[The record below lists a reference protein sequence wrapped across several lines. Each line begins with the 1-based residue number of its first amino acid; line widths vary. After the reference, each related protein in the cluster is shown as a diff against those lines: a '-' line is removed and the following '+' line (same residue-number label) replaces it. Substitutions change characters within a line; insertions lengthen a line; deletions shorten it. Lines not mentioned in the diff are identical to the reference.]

1 MSAGPQIAV
10 LDYGM
15 GNLRSVEKA
24 LEHVGARAEV
34 TNDHGRARAAAGLV
48 LPGVGAFP
56 RAMQRIGELDLGE
69 LIAERLGEGTPTLG
83 ICLGL
88 QLLFE
93 SSSELGGAVGLGL
106 VEGTVDR
113 LEAGGLKLPQ
123 IGWNE
128 VAWRRRGELDEGLPD
143 RCAFYHVHTYAP
155 APAREEDVLATAT
168 YGAEFV
174 TAIEHA
180 PLYGVQF
187 HPEKSGAAGLRLLS
201 NFTRICA
208 AGLARA
214 A

>member
-1 MSAGPQIAV
+1 MSAGPLIAV

-24 LEHVGARAEV
+24 IEHVGARAKV
-34 TNDHGRARAAAGLV
+34 TSDHEAARRAAGIV

-56 RAMQRIGELDLGE
+56 RAMDRMRTLGLDE
-69 LIAERLGEGTPTLG
+69 LIAERVANRTPTLG

-93 SSSELGGAVGLGL
+93 SSEELGGSDGLGL
-106 VEGTVDR
+106 VRGTVAKLD
-113 LEAGGLKLPQ
+113 APGLKLPQ

-128 VAWRRRGELDEGLPD
+128 VTWRRRGQLDDGLPE

-155 APAREEDVLATAT
+155 APASEQDVLATAT
-168 YGAEFV
+168 YGSDFV
-174 TAIEHA
+174 TAIDHA
-180 PLYGVQF
+180 PVYGVQF
-187 HPEKSGAAGLRLLS
+187 HPEKSGPDGLRLLA
-201 NFTRICA
+201 NFIRVCD